1 MLKFFKDFFIYGFA
15 STLSKLAALFLMPLY
30 TSILTQK
37 EYGVMAMLLSV
48 KGIID
53 LVSNLNIHSG
63 IARDYYEEGV
73 NRKTLISTGLW
84 SILSLSV
91 TIMIFMLLSRN
102 LWTNRVLGIEGY
114 TLSFVLVMLTI
125 PAGSLQSY
133 FAILTR
139 FKKKP
144 VLFAVG
150 QLVILAIHLTISI
163 ISVVRLG
170 WGINGIFLGTFVSE
184 IFGICFF
191 SAINREYI
199 GFSFDGYYIKRALL
213 FALPTLPAVAAGWVD
228 SSLGQILIG
237 KNVSLTDLGVYSIA
251 LQFASA
257 YYLVSVA
264 FGNVWTPFLYENY
277 KKKDF
282 ESQINK
288 LFILIVSILIVVSM
302 SLSLFSNEII
312 LIFANPSYLKA
323 GVYLTLLCLPMSLSV
338 LFPIASSGISIS
350 RDTKYTGMAYV
361 SGSGVNVLMLVI
373 TLPLLGVIAVPI
385 SLLCSRIIS
394 YYIMYFVTKQKK
406 LYGQLPNWILFV
418 LVAIILVCLVL
429 QHLSLVLYG
438 RIIVFISFSIILYML
453 LDKNIGLTTFA
464 KSLIKTKH

>member
-1 MLKFFKDFFIYGFA
+1 
-15 STLSKLAALFLMPLY
+15 
-30 TSILTQK
+30 
-37 EYGVMAMLLSV
+37 MLLSV

-63 IARDYYEEGV
+63 IARDYYEEDI

-84 SILSLSV
+84 SILSLSI

-114 TLSFVLVMLTI
+114 TSSFVLVMLTI

-150 QLVILAIHLTISI
+150 QLAILAIHLTISI
-163 ISVVRLG
+163 ISVVKLG

-191 SAINREYI
+191 STINREYI
-199 GFSFDGYYIKRALL
+199 GFSFNKEYIKRALL
-213 FALPTLPAVAAGWVD
+213 FALPTIPAVAAGWVD

-257 YYLVSVA
+257 YHLVSVA

-282 ESQINK
+282 ESQISK

-312 LIFANPSYLKA
+312 LMFANPSYLKA

-350 RDTKYTGMAYV
+350 RDTKYTGIAYV
-361 SGSGVNVLMLVI
+361 SGSAVNVLMLLI
-373 TLPLLGVIAVPI
+373 TLPHWGVVAVPI

-394 YYIMYFVTKQKK
+394 YYIMYFVTKKKK

-418 LVAIILVCLVL
+418 LAAIIAVCLVL
-429 QHLSLVLYG
+429 QELSMLLYG
-438 RIIVFISFSIILYML
+438 RIIIFIAMSTVLYLII
-453 LDKNIGLTTFA
+453 DKNIGISAFA
-464 KSLIKTKH
+464 KLITKKH